1 MDPLSRELDE
11 AVERWR
17 SLGRPAPD
25 VALVAGSGLSVDL
38 GESVAGP
45 DPLAEWLPFP
55 VRAVAGHGH
64 ELELLEP
71 VPGRH
76 VLYYRGRIHA
86 YQGYDAAQVVFAV
99 RLAARLGARTLVM
112 TNAAGGIR
120 PEWPA
125 GTLVAISDHLNL
137 SGRNPLYG
145 EPPAEWGPRFPD
157 MIGAYDLSLR
167 ALARETAADLDI
179 GLEQGVYAGLAGPS
193 YETPAEIRM
202 LRAMGA
208 DLAGMSTVLE
218 VIAARHMGVRCL
230 AFSLVS
236 NPAAGVTDDPLDH
249 DDVLRVGRE
258 AAGRLSKLLKAILEA
273 DRLV

>member
-1 MDPLSRELDE
+1 MDALARDLDS
-11 AVERWR
+11 AVARWR

-38 GESVAGP
+38 GPSVAGP
-45 DPLAEWLPFP
+45 DPLADWLPFP
-55 VRAVAGHGH
+55 VRAVPGHGH

-71 VPGRH
+71 APGRH
-76 VLYYRGRIHA
+76 ALYFRGRIHA

-99 RLAARLGARTLVM
+99 RFAALLGAKTLVM

-137 SGRNPLYG
+137 SGLNPLYG

-157 MIGAYDLSLR
+157 MIGAYDPALR
-167 ALARETAADLDI
+167 TLARETAS
-179 GLEQGVYAGLAGPS
+179 GLGIALEEGVYAGLAGPS

-218 VIAARHMGVRCL
+218 ILAARHMGVRCL
-230 AFSLVS
+230 VLSLVS

-249 DDVLRVGRE
+249 ADVLRVGRE
-258 AAGRLSKLLKAILEA
+258 AAGRLGALLRALLRS
-273 DRLV
+273 DRL

>member
-1 MDPLSRELDE
+1 MDPLARELE
-11 AVERWR
+11 TAVERWR
-17 SLGRPAPD
+17 VLGRPAPD
-25 VALVAGSGLSVDL
+25 VAVVAGSGLSVDL
-38 GESVAGP
+38 GECVAGP
-45 DPLAEWLPFP
+45 DPLADWLPFP

-64 ELELLEP
+64 TLELLETS
-71 VPGRH
+71 PGRH
-76 VLYYRGRIHA
+76 ALYFRGRVHA

-99 RLAARLGARTLVM
+99 RFAALLGARTLVM

-120 PEWPA
+120 PDWPA

-145 EPPAEWGPRFPD
+145 EPPSAWGPRFPD
-157 MIGAYDLSLR
+157 MIGAYDPALR
-167 ALARETAADLDI
+167 RLAREEASRLGFDL
-179 GLEQGVYAGLAGPS
+179 EEGVYAGLAGPS

-218 VIAARHMGVRCL
+218 IIAARHMGVRCL
-230 AFSLVS
+230 GFSLVS

-258 AAGRLSKLLKAILEA
+258 AAGRLGALLRALLGS
-273 DRLV
+273 DRIV

>member
-1 MDPLSRELDE
+1 M
-11 AVERWR
+11 
-17 SLGRPAPD
+17 
-25 VALVAGSGLSVDL
+25 
-38 GESVAGP
+38 
-45 DPLAEWLPFP
+45 
-55 VRAVAGHGH
+55 
-64 ELELLEP
+64 
-71 VPGRH
+71 
-76 VLYYRGRIHA
+76 
-86 YQGYDAAQVVFAV
+86 
-99 RLAARLGARTLVM
+99 RLAALLGARTLLM

-157 MIGAYDLSLR
+157 LVGAYDPDLR
-167 ALARETAADLDI
+167 ELARETAAALGL
-179 GLEQGVYAGLAGPS
+179 GLEEGVYAGLAGPS

-218 VIAARHMGVRCL
+218 IIAARHLGVRCL

-258 AAGRLSKLLKAILEA
+258 AAERLQKLLRALLVS
-273 DRLV
+273 DRLG

>member
-1 MDPLSRELDE
+1 MDPLARELDA

-17 SLGRPAPD
+17 SLGRPAPE
-25 VALVAGSGLSVDL
+25 VAVVAGSGLSVDL
-38 GESVAGP
+38 GDSVAGP
-45 DPLAEWLPFP
+45 DPLAGWLPFP

-64 ELELLEP
+64 TLELLEP
-71 VPGRH
+71 TPGRH
-76 VLYYRGRIHA
+76 VLYFRGRVHA

-99 RLAARLGARTLVM
+99 RFAALLGAKTLVM

-145 EPPAEWGPRFPD
+145 EPPSGWGPRFPD
-157 MIGAYDLSLR
+157 MIGAYDPALR
-167 ALARETAADLDI
+167 RLAREEAA
-179 GLEQGVYAGLAGPS
+179 GLGFELEEGVYAGLAGPS

-218 VIAARHMGVRCL
+218 IIAARHMGVRCL
-230 AFSLVS
+230 GFSLVS

-249 DDVLRVGRE
+249 DDVLRVGGE
-258 AAGRLSKLLKAILEA
+258 AAGRLGALLRALLA
-273 DRLV
+273 SDRIA